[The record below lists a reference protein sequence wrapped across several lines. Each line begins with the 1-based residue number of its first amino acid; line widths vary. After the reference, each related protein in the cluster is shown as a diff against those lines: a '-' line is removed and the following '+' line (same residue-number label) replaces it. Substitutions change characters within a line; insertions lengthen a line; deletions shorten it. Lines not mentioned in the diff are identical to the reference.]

1 MTTDMHQ
8 TASVLDSIRDPF
20 LTVLGERVRTLRAR
34 RGMTRKM
41 LAKEAGVSE
50 RHLANLE
57 TGVGNASILVLRQ
70 LAQALNCTIAEFAGE
85 EPITS
90 PEWLLIRQLLKG
102 RDEQGLK
109 QARQTLAELFGAGSL
124 DPSRHGRIALVGLRG
139 AGKSTLGRML
149 ADDLRVPFVE
159 LNRNIERL
167 AGCPVT
173 EIYSLYGSA
182 GYRRYEL
189 RALDEVIKT
198 HPNAVIAT
206 PGGLV
211 SEAATLNLL
220 LMHCFTIW
228 LQATPEDHMK
238 RVIAQGDMRPMAG
251 NREAMEDLRRILAGR
266 VDFYAKADVS
276 FDTSGRVLAEAY
288 LDLRSKVLLHHV
300 PATAEAAG

>member
-1 MTTDMHQ
+1 MATDMHQ
-8 TASVLDSIRDPF
+8 ISSPLDSARDPF
-20 LTVLGERVRTLRAR
+20 LSGLGERVRTLRAR

-70 LAQALNCTIAEFAGE
+70 LALALNCAIAEFAGE
-85 EPITS
+85 ETLTS

-109 QARQTLAELFGAGSL
+109 QARQTLAELFGAGSI
-124 DPSRHGRIALVGLRG
+124 DPSRYGRIALIGLRG

-149 ADDLRVPFVE
+149 SDDLRVPFVE
-159 LNRNIERL
+159 LNRKIEGL

-182 GYRRYEL
+182 AYRRHEL
-189 RALDEVIKT
+189 TALDKVIKAL
-198 HPNAVIAT
+198 PNAVIAT

-211 SEAATLNLL
+211 SEPGTLNLL
-220 LMHCFTIW
+220 LTHCFTIW

-251 NREAMEDLRRILAGR
+251 NKEAMDDLKRILAGR
-266 VDFYAKADVS
+266 ADFYAKADIS
-276 FDTSGRVLAEAY
+276 FDTSERVLAEAY
-288 LDLRSKVLLHHV
+288 LELRSKVLLHYV
-300 PATAEAAG
+300 PAAVEATG

>member
-1 MTTDMHQ
+1 MNQ
-8 TASVLDSIRDPF
+8 TAFSLDAVRDPF
-20 LTVLGERVRTLRAR
+20 LSMLGERVRTLRAR

-41 LAKEAGVSE
+41 LATEAGVSE

-57 TGVGNASILVLRQ
+57 TGVGNVSILILRQ

-85 EPITS
+85 ETITS
-90 PEWLLIRQLLKG
+90 PEWSLIRQLLKG

-124 DPSRHGRIALVGLRG
+124 DPSRHGRIALIGLRG

-149 ADDLRVPFVE
+149 SDDLRVPFVE
-159 LNRNIERL
+159 LNRNIEEL

-182 GYRRYEL
+182 AYRRHEL
-189 RALDEVIKT
+189 RALDEVIKAL
-198 HPNAVIAT
+198 PNVVIAT

-211 SEAATLNLL
+211 SEPATLNLL
-220 LMHCFTIW
+220 LTHCFTIW
-228 LQATPEDHMK
+228 LQATPEDHMR

-251 NREAMEDLRRILAGR
+251 SKEAMEDLKRILAGR
-266 VDFYAKADVS
+266 ADFYAKADIS
-276 FDTSGRVLAEAY
+276 FDTSSRVLAEAY
-288 LDLRSKVLLHHV
+288 LELRSKVLLHRV
-300 PATAEAAG
+300 PAAIEATAR

>member
-1 MTTDMHQ
+1 MHQ
-8 TASVLDSIRDPF
+8 TASSTDATRDPF
-20 LTVLGERVRTLRAR
+20 LSVLGERVRTLRAR

-41 LAKEAGVSE
+41 LAREASVSE

-85 EPITS
+85 ETITS
-90 PEWLLIRQLLKG
+90 AEWLLIRQLLKG

-109 QARQTLAELFGAGSL
+109 QARQTLANLFGVGAL
-124 DPSRHGRIALVGLRG
+124 DPSRHGRIALIGLRG

-211 SEAATLNLL
+211 SEPATLNLL
-220 LMHCFTIW
+220 LMQCFTIW

-251 NREAMEDLRRILAGR
+251 NKEAMEDLRRILAGR
-266 VDFYAKADVS
+266 VDFYTKADIS

-300 PATAEAAG
+300 PAAVEVTSQ